1 MYNQRIN
8 ACKVKE
14 RKESIDNMD
23 GIIEE
28 DDEKIQISK
37 KEYDKLKQ
45 NSSELKKY
53 KKVIDCIKGNNGG
66 KCIISD
72 FLPIDIIPE
81 DIKSELVS
89 ISHKINENFP
99 VELEIPYK
107 NGESCNNQSLGNQ
120 IPMKF
125 KEYISKREELKDV
138 IKFMEMKWSGY
149 PDEKIKINGIDIP
162 FLWEWKSTD
171 IHAERGPRIVIS
183 KFPNKRIPATFD
195 DCEKYFSTYI

>member
-1 MYNQRIN
+1 MMYNQRIN

-89 ISHKINENFP
+89 ISHKINEKFP

-125 KEYISKREELKDV
+125 KEYISKREEQ
-138 IKFMEMKWSGY
+138 E
-149 PDEKIKINGIDIP
+149 
-162 FLWEWKSTD
+162 
-171 IHAERGPRIVIS
+171 
-183 KFPNKRIPATFD
+183 NKRKEAENKMKVKAKGK
-195 DCEKYFSTYI
+195 EKEKGKRNRKGNQRKKK